1 MGVLKSICYTRN
13 RATVKEFFFFFFF
26 FLLWTDSTR
35 RQPEEYKSCN
45 KFPTCMNVCE
55 CSCVYACMTCRACV
69 RACCIAIS
77 IYKLYIIGCRRIVK
91 NVNVN
96 VNAALPSVGS
106 VVSRDMTHA
115 ITGRRGA
122 LYQLLA
128 IATTR
133 GGPRREIQPP
143 HIHTA
148 PNNINTIRHTE
159 RDCSSLVC
167 LHLIFWHSF
176 VRVIARYI
184 VQMDGGVRFHR

>member
-1 MGVLKSICYTRN
+1 MYLCVCMICG
-13 RATVKEFFFFFFF
+13 
-26 FLLWTDSTR
+26 
-35 RQPEEYKSCN
+35 
-45 KFPTCMNVCE
+45 
-55 CSCVYACMTCRACV
+55 ACV

-77 IYKLYIIGCRRIVK
+77 IYKLYIIGWRRRMW
-91 NVNVN
+91 NVSVN

-133 GGPRREIQPP
+133 GGPRHEIQRVPP

-148 PNNINTIRHTE
+148 PNNINTIRHSQ
-159 RDCSSLVC
+159 RDHSSLVC
-167 LHLIFWHSF
+167 LHLITLSYAYAYYVAQWMPAHSPILNHKWRTCSRNPMEKWKRSCLSRSTQSF
-176 VRVIARYI
+176 LK
-184 VQMDGGVRFHR
+184 

>member
-1 MGVLKSICYTRN
+1 MSSDC
-13 RATVKEFFFFFFF
+13 
-26 FLLWTDSTR
+26 
-35 RQPEEYKSCN
+35 
-45 KFPTCMNVCE
+45 
-55 CSCVYACMTCRACV
+55 
-69 RACCIAIS
+69 
-77 IYKLYIIGCRRIVK
+77 K

-148 PNNINTIRHTE
+148 PNNINTIRYTE

-167 LHLIFWHSF
+167 LPPNINSILSY
-176 VRVIARYI
+176 A
-184 VQMDGGVRFHR
+184 